1 MGQIIGSL
9 LGTAVGDAIGLP
21 YEGLSRRRALKLLGK
36 PTKHR
41 LFLGIVGAAVGVEGI
56 PASWRSGLI
65 EWPRSLDW
73 MERLGRQL
81 EQGTVGRSMELSF
94 FSLLLRNVGF
104 LAIVIFHGFRRLLP
118 F

>member
-1 MGQIIGSL
+1 MRS
-9 LGTAVGDAIGLP
+9 V
-21 YEGLSRRRALKLLGK
+21 Y
-36 PTKHR
+36 PTKACRAAEASSCWVSLPNNR
-41 LFLGIVGAAVGVEGI
+41 LFFGAVGVEGI
-56 PASWRSGLI
+56 PSSWRSGLI

-81 EQGTVGRSMELSF
+81 EEGTGGRSIELSF
-94 FSLLLRNVGF
+94 FSLLIRNVGF